1 MRRYF
6 GGGVMNLISVS
17 ADRDYEVVIDIDWQ
31 KALEPNLVNR
41 GQVAVIVS
49 EAMRDRIIGLPET
62 EAQIHIFTVPDSE
75 AGKSFATYQKV
86 LDWLGAAGFTRND
99 LIVAVGGGAVTDLSG
114 FVASSWLRGIDW
126 VAVPTTLAAMV
137 DAAVGGK
144 TGINSEYGK
153 NLIGSF
159 YSPISVL
166 VDLSWLETLS
176 DRDFA
181 AGLAEVLK
189 SGFIVDGQI
198 VELLKGKEL
207 AEIRADAAL
216 TLELISRTVAVKAKV
231 VSGDFKESFD
241 REILNYG
248 HTLGHAIELHSKYAL
263 RHGECVS
270 IGLVFAANL
279 AKQIGSLS
287 DEVTSLHQEIL
298 RNLGLPVTY
307 ESRHWPELRA
317 NMTIDKKSRS
327 GTLRFVAISEIG
339 KTLRIEGPSESDL
352 LAAYERLSS

>member
-1 MRRYF
+1 MS
-6 GGGVMNLISVS
+6 NISVS
-17 ADRDYEVVIDIDWQ
+17 ADRKYEVEIDVNWQ
-31 KALEPNLVNR
+31 AAIKPLLVDR
-41 GQVAVIVS
+41 GQVAIIVS
-49 EAMRDRIIGLPET
+49 EAMRNRIVGLPDT
-62 EAQIHIFTVPDSE
+62 DAQIHIFTIPDSE

-99 LIVAVGGGAVTDLSG
+99 LVIAVGGGAVTDLSG

-166 VDLSWLETLS
+166 VDLAWLETLS

-189 SGFIVDGQI
+189 SGFIVDGVI
-198 VELLKGKEL
+198 VELLKGKSVPEV
-207 AEIRADAAL
+207 RSDRAL
-216 TLELISRTVAVKAKV
+216 TLELISRTVGVKAKV

-248 HTLGHAIELHSKYAL
+248 HTLGHAIELHCKYSL

-279 AKQIGSLS
+279 ANQTGILS
-287 DEVTSLHQEIL
+287 DEITQLHLSILQE
-298 RNLGLPVTY
+298 LGLPTTY
-307 ESRHWPELRA
+307 ESRHWAELRA
-317 NMTIDKKSRS
+317 SMAIDKKSRS

-339 KTLRIEGPSESDL
+339 KTLRIEAPSESDL

>member
-1 MRRYF
+1 
-6 GGGVMNLISVS
+6 MNVISVS
-17 ADRDYEVVIDIDWQ
+17 ADREYEVVIDIDWQ
-31 KALEPNLVNR
+31 KALEPYLVNR

-62 EAQIHIFTVPDSE
+62 EAHIHIFTVPDSE
-75 AGKSFATYQKV
+75 AGKSFETYQKV

-144 TGINSEYGK
+144 TGISSEYGK

-189 SGFIVDGQI
+189 SGFIVDGEI

-231 VSGDFKESFD
+231 VSGDFKESFN

-279 AKQIGSLS
+279 AKQIGILS
-287 DEVTSLHQEIL
+287 EEVTSLHQEIL
-298 RNLGLPVTY
+298 SKLGLPVSY

-317 NMTIDKKSRS
+317 NMAIDKKSRS

-339 KTLRIEGPSESDL
+339 KTLRIEGTSESDL
-352 LAAYERLSS
+352 LAAYERLSL

>member
-1 MRRYF
+1 
-6 GGGVMNLISVS
+6 MNAISVT
-17 ADRDYEVVIDIDWQ
+17 ADRDYEVVVDINWQ
-31 KALEPNLVNR
+31 KAIEPYLTNR

-49 EAMRDRIIGLPET
+49 EAMRDRIVNLPVT
-62 EAQIHIFTVPDSE
+62 DAQIHVFTVPDSE

-166 VDLSWLETLS
+166 VDLSWLLTLS

-181 AGLAEVLK
+181 AGLAEVIK
-189 SGFIVDGQI
+189 CGFIVDTEI
-198 VELLKGKEL
+198 VELLKSRKLLEV
-207 AEIRADAAL
+207 RSDRDL
-216 TLELISRTVAVKAKV
+216 TLELITRSIAVKAKV

-248 HTLGHAIELHSKYAL
+248 HTLGHAIELHSKYTL

-279 AKQIGSLS
+279 ANQFGILTDQATDLHKKILS
-287 DEVTSLHQEIL
+287 
-298 RNLGLPVTY
+298 NLGLPTSY

-317 NMTIDKKSRS
+317 NMSIDKKSRS
-327 GTLRFVAISEIG
+327 GTLRFVAISEFG
-339 KTLRIEGPSESDL
+339 KTLRIEAPSESDL
-352 LAAYERLSS
+352 LAAYERLCS

>member
-1 MRRYF
+1 MKH
-6 GGGVMNLISVS
+6 ISVS
-17 ADRDYEVVIDIDWQ
+17 ADRDYEVVIDANWQ
-31 KALEPNLVNR
+31 IALEPYLVNR

-49 EAMRDRIIGLPET
+49 EAMRDRITDLPESD
-62 EAQIHIFTVPDSE
+62 AHVHIFTVPDSE
-75 AGKSFATYQKV
+75 AGKSFTTYQKL

-99 LIVAVGGGAVTDLSG
+99 LVIAVGGGAVTDLSG
-114 FVASSWLRGIDW
+114 FVASTWLRGIDW

-166 VDLSWLETLS
+166 VDLAWLDTLS

-189 SGFIVDGQI
+189 SGFIADGKI
-198 VELLKGKEL
+198 VEMLKEKVL
-207 AEIRADAAL
+207 PEIRSDRAL

-279 AKQIGSLS
+279 ANQVGILS
-287 DEVTSLHQEIL
+287 DEITALHGRIL
-298 RNLGLPVTY
+298 EKLGLPTTY
-307 ESRHWPELRA
+307 ETRYWPDLRA
-317 NMTIDKKSRS
+317 NMAIDKKSRS
-327 GTLRFVAISEIG
+327 GTLRFVGISEIG
-339 KTLRIEGPSESDL
+339 KTLRIEAPSESDL
-352 LAAYERLSS
+352 LAAYERLC

>member
-1 MRRYF
+1 MK
-6 GGGVMNLISVS
+6 NISVS
-17 ADRDYEVVIDIDWQ
+17 ADRDYEVLIDANWQ
-31 KALEPNLVNR
+31 VALESYLVNR
-41 GQVAVIVS
+41 GQVAIIVS
-49 EAMRDRIIGLPET
+49 ETMRDRITGLPDT
-62 EAQIHIFTVPDSE
+62 DAQIHIFTVPDSE
-75 AGKSFATYQKV
+75 AGKSFATYQKL

-99 LIVAVGGGAVTDLSG
+99 LVIAVGGGAVTDLSG
-114 FVASSWLRGIDW
+114 FVASTWLRGIDW

-166 VDLSWLETLS
+166 VDLSWLDTLS

-189 SGFIVDGQI
+189 SGFIADGLIVD
-198 VELLKGKEL
+198 LLNGKSLPEV
-207 AEIRADAAL
+207 RSSQAL

-279 AKQIGSLS
+279 ANQVGLLS
-287 DEVTSLHQEIL
+287 DEITALHLKIL
-298 RNLGLPVTY
+298 EKLGLPTSY

-317 NMTIDKKSRS
+317 NMVIDKKSRS
-327 GTLRFVAISEIG
+327 GTLRFVGISEIG
-339 KTLRIEGPSESDL
+339 KTLRIEAPSESDL
-352 LAAYERLSS
+352 LAAYERLCS

>member
-1 MRRYF
+1 MS
-6 GGGVMNLISVS
+6 NISVS
-17 ADRDYEVVIDIDWQ
+17 ADRKYEVEIDINWQ
-31 KALEPNLVNR
+31 NAIKPLLANR
-41 GQVAVIVS
+41 GQVAIIVS
-49 EAMRDRIIGLPET
+49 ETMRDRIVGLPESD
-62 EAQIHIFTVPDSE
+62 AQIHIFTVPDSE

-99 LIVAVGGGAVTDLSG
+99 LVIAVGGGAVTDLSG

-166 VDLSWLETLS
+166 VDLTWLETLS

-189 SGFIVDGQI
+189 SGFIVDGVI
-198 VELLKGKEL
+198 VDLLKGKSVP
-207 AEIRADAAL
+207 EIRSDRAL

-248 HTLGHAIELHSKYAL
+248 HTLGHAIELHCKYSL

-279 AKQIGSLS
+279 ANQTGILS
-287 DEVTSLHQEIL
+287 DEITQLHLSIL
-298 RNLGLPVTY
+298 ENLGLPTTY
-307 ESRHWPELRA
+307 ESHHWPELRA
-317 NMTIDKKSRS
+317 NMAIDKKSRS

-339 KTLRIEGPSESDL
+339 KTLRIEAPSESDL

>member
-1 MRRYF
+1 MKY
-6 GGGVMNLISVS
+6 IPVS
-17 ADRDYEVVIDIDWQ
+17 ADRDYQVVIDANWREV
-31 KALEPNLVNR
+31 LEPYLVNR

-49 EAMRDRIIGLPET
+49 EAMRDRITDLPET
-62 EAQIHIFTVPDSE
+62 DAQIHIFTVPDSE
-75 AGKSFATYQKV
+75 AGKSFATYQKL

-99 LIVAVGGGAVTDLSG
+99 LVIAVGGGAVTDLSG
-114 FVASSWLRGIDW
+114 FVASTWLRGIDW

-166 VDLSWLETLS
+166 VDLSWLDTLS

-189 SGFIVDGQI
+189 SGFIADGEI
-198 VELLKGKEL
+198 VELLDGKTLPEV
-207 AEIRADAAL
+207 RSNQAL

-279 AKQIGSLS
+279 ANQVGLLS
-287 DEVTSLHQEIL
+287 AEITALHVNIL
-298 RNLGLPVTY
+298 ERLGLPTSY

-317 NMTIDKKSRS
+317 NMAIDKKSRS
-327 GTLRFVAISEIG
+327 GTLRFVGISEIG
-339 KTLRIEGPSESDL
+339 QTLRIEAPNESDL
-352 LAAYERLSS
+352 LAAYERLCS

>member
-1 MRRYF
+1 MS
-6 GGGVMNLISVS
+6 NISVS
-17 ADRDYEVVIDIDWQ
+17 ADRKYEVEIDVNWQ
-31 KALEPNLVNR
+31 AAIKPLLVDR
-41 GQVAVIVS
+41 GQVAIIVS
-49 EAMRDRIIGLPET
+49 EAMRDRIVGLPET
-62 EAQIHIFTVPDSE
+62 DAQIHIFTVPDSE

-99 LIVAVGGGAVTDLSG
+99 LVIAVGGGAVTDLSG

-166 VDLSWLETLS
+166 VDLAWLKTLS

-189 SGFIVDGQI
+189 SGFIVDGVI
-198 VELLKGKEL
+198 VELLKGKSVSEV
-207 AEIRADAAL
+207 RSDRAL
-216 TLELISRTVAVKAKV
+216 TLELISRTVGVKAKV

-248 HTLGHAIELHSKYAL
+248 HTLGHAIELHCKYSL

-279 AKQIGSLS
+279 ANQTGILS
-287 DEVTSLHQEIL
+287 DEITQLHLSIL
-298 RNLGLPVTY
+298 QKLGLPTTY
-307 ESRHWPELRA
+307 ESRHWAELRA
-317 NMTIDKKSRS
+317 SMAIDKKSRS

-339 KTLRIEGPSESDL
+339 KTLRIEAPSESDL

>member
-1 MRRYF
+1 MST
-6 GGGVMNLISVS
+6 ISVT
-17 ADRDYEVVIDIDWQ
+17 ADRNYEVVIDIDWP
-31 KALEPNLVNR
+31 KAIEPYLSNR

-49 EAMRDRIIGLPET
+49 EAMRDRIVNLPVT
-62 EAQIHIFTVPDSE
+62 DAQIHIFAVPDSE

-166 VDLSWLETLS
+166 VDLSWLLTLS

-181 AGLAEVLK
+181 AGLAEVIK
-189 SGFIVDGQI
+189 CGFIVDT
-198 VELLKGKEL
+198 K
-207 AEIRADAAL
+207 
-216 TLELISRTVAVKAKV
+216 
-231 VSGDFKESFD
+231 
-241 REILNYG
+241 N
-248 HTLGHAIELHSKYAL
+248 
-263 RHGECVS
+263 
-270 IGLVFAANL
+270 
-279 AKQIGSLS
+279 
-287 DEVTSLHQEIL
+287 
-298 RNLGLPVTY
+298 
-307 ESRHWPELRA
+307 
-317 NMTIDKKSRS
+317 
-327 GTLRFVAISEIG
+327 
-339 KTLRIEGPSESDL
+339 
-352 LAAYERLSS
+352 

>member
-1 MRRYF
+1 MS
-6 GGGVMNLISVS
+6 NISVS
-17 ADRDYEVVIDIDWQ
+17 ADRKYEVEIDVNWQ
-31 KALEPNLVNR
+31 AAIKPLLVDR
-41 GQVAVIVS
+41 GQVAIIVS
-49 EAMRDRIIGLPET
+49 EAMRDRIVGLPDT
-62 EAQIHIFTVPDSE
+62 DAQIHIFTVPDSE

-99 LIVAVGGGAVTDLSG
+99 LVIAVGGGAVTDLSG

-166 VDLSWLETLS
+166 VDLAWLETLS

-189 SGFIVDGQI
+189 SGFIVDGVI
-198 VELLKGKEL
+198 VELLKGKSVQEV
-207 AEIRADAAL
+207 RSDRAL
-216 TLELISRTVAVKAKV
+216 TLELISRTVGVKAKV

-248 HTLGHAIELHSKYAL
+248 HTFGHAVEIHSQYSL

-270 IGLVFAANL
+270 IGMAFIAH
-279 AKQIGSLS
+279 LS
-287 DEVTSLHQEIL
+287 FESGLISQELLERHLSVL
-298 RNLGLPVTY
+298 RGVQLPVQYTQG
-307 ESRHWPELRA
+307 EWPELFSA
-317 NMTIDKKSRS
+317 MKLDKKSR
-327 GTLRFVAISEIG
+327 GNNLRFVVITEIG
-339 KTLRIEGPSESDL
+339 KTQRLENPDEAALIS
-352 LAAYERLSS
+352 AYEKVSQ

>member
-1 MRRYF
+1 MKS
-6 GGGVMNLISVS
+6 ISVT
-17 ADRDYEVVIDIDWQ
+17 ADRDYEVVIDTDWQ
-31 KALEPNLVNR
+31 RAVEPYLSNR

-49 EAMRDRIIGLPET
+49 EAMRDRIVNLPVT
-62 EAQIHIFTVPDSE
+62 DAQIHIFTVPDSE

-166 VDLSWLETLS
+166 VDLSWLSTLS

-181 AGLAEVLK
+181 AGLAEVIK
-189 SGFIVDGQI
+189 CGFIVDTEI
-198 VELLKGKEL
+198 VELLKDRNL
-207 AEIRADAAL
+207 LDVRSDRAL
-216 TLELISRTVAVKAKV
+216 TLELITRSIAVKAKV

-279 AKQIGSLS
+279 ANESGLLADQATDLHKKILS
-287 DEVTSLHQEIL
+287 
-298 RNLGLPVTY
+298 NLGLPTSY

-317 NMTIDKKSRS
+317 NMAIDKKSRS

-339 KTLRIEGPSESDL
+339 KTLRIEAPSESDL
-352 LAAYERLSS
+352 LAAYERLCS

>member
-1 MRRYF
+1 MI
-6 GGGVMNLISVS
+6 NISVS
-17 ADRDYEVVIDIDWQ
+17 ADRKYEVELDVNWQ
-31 KALEPNLVNR
+31 NAIKPLLANR
-41 GQVAVIVS
+41 GQVAIIVS
-49 EAMRDRIIGLPET
+49 EAMRERIVGLPET
-62 EAQIHIFTVPDSE
+62 DAQIHIFTVPDSE

-99 LIVAVGGGAVTDLSG
+99 LVIAVGGGAVTDLSG

-166 VDLSWLETLS
+166 VDLTWLETLS

-189 SGFIVDGQI
+189 SGFIVDGVI
-198 VELLKGKEL
+198 VDLLKGKSVPEV
-207 AEIRADAAL
+207 RSDRAL

-248 HTLGHAIELHSKYAL
+248 HTLGHAIELHCKYSL

-279 AKQIGSLS
+279 ANQTGILS
-287 DEVTSLHQEIL
+287 DEITQIHLSIL
-298 RNLGLPVTY
+298 ENLGLPTTY
-307 ESRHWPELRA
+307 ESHHWPELRA
-317 NMTIDKKSRS
+317 NMAIDKKSRS

-339 KTLRIEGPSESDL
+339 KTLRIDAPNESDL

>member
-1 MRRYF
+1 
-6 GGGVMNLISVS
+6 MNVISVS
-17 ADRDYEVVIDIDWQ
+17 ADREYEVVIDIDWQ
-31 KALEPNLVNR
+31 KALEPYLVNR

-49 EAMRDRIIGLPET
+49 EAMRDRIIGLPGT
-62 EAQIHIFTVPDSE
+62 EAQIHIFTVLDSE

-166 VDLSWLETLS
+166 VDLSWLDTLS

-207 AEIRADAAL
+207 VEIRADAAL

-248 HTLGHAIELHSKYAL
+248 HTLGHAIELHSRYAL

-279 AKQIGSLS
+279 AKQIGILS

-298 RNLGLPVTY
+298 GNLGLPVTY
-307 ESRHWPELRA
+307 ESRHWLELRA
-317 NMTIDKKSRS
+317 NMAIDKKSRS

-352 LAAYERLSS
+352 LAAYERLSL

>member
-1 MRRYF
+1 MKY
-6 GGGVMNLISVS
+6 ISVS
-17 ADRDYEVVIDIDWQ
+17 ADRDYQVVIDANWQ
-31 KALEPNLVNR
+31 EALEPYLVNR

-49 EAMRDRIIGLPET
+49 EAMRDRITNLPET
-62 EAQIHIFTVPDSE
+62 DAQIHIFTVPDSE
-75 AGKSFATYQKV
+75 AGKSFATYQKL

-99 LIVAVGGGAVTDLSG
+99 LVIAVGGGAVTDLSG
-114 FVASSWLRGIDW
+114 FVASTWLRGIDW

-159 YSPISVL
+159 YSPVSVL
-166 VDLSWLETLS
+166 VDLSWLDTLS

-189 SGFIVDGQI
+189 SGFIADGEI
-198 VELLKGKEL
+198 VELLDARTL
-207 AEIRADAAL
+207 SEIRSNQAL

-279 AKQIGSLS
+279 ANQVGLLS
-287 DEVTSLHQEIL
+287 AEITALHVNIL
-298 RNLGLPVTY
+298 ESLGLPISY

-317 NMTIDKKSRS
+317 NMAIDKKSRS
-327 GTLRFVAISEIG
+327 GTLRFVGISEIG
-339 KTLRIEGPSESDL
+339 KTLRIEAPSESDL
-352 LAAYERLSS
+352 LAAYERLCS

>member
-1 MRRYF
+1 MI
-6 GGGVMNLISVS
+6 NISVS
-17 ADRDYEVVIDIDWQ
+17 ADRKYEVEIDVSWQ
-31 KALEPNLVNR
+31 NAIKPLLANR
-41 GQVAVIVS
+41 GQVAIIVS
-49 EAMRDRIIGLPET
+49 EAMRDRIVGLPET
-62 EAQIHIFTVPDSE
+62 DAQIHIFTVPDSE
-75 AGKSFATYQKV
+75 AGKSFVTYQKV

-99 LIVAVGGGAVTDLSG
+99 LVIAVGGGAVTDLSG

-137 DAAVGGK
+137 DAAIGGK

-166 VDLSWLETLS
+166 VDLTWLETLS

-189 SGFIVDGQI
+189 SGFIVDEVI
-198 VELLKGKEL
+198 VDLLKGKSVPEV
-207 AEIRADAAL
+207 RSDRAL

-248 HTLGHAIELHSKYAL
+248 HTLGHAIELHCKYSL

-279 AKQIGSLS
+279 ANQTGILS
-287 DEVTSLHQEIL
+287 DEITQLHLSIL
-298 RNLGLPVTY
+298 KNLGLPTTY

-317 NMTIDKKSRS
+317 NMAIDKKSRS

-339 KTLRIEGPSESDL
+339 KTLRIEAPSESDL

>member
-1 MRRYF
+1 
-6 GGGVMNLISVS
+6 MNTISVT

-31 KALEPNLVNR
+31 KAIEPYLTNR

-49 EAMRDRIIGLPET
+49 EAMRDRIVNLPVT
-62 EAQIHIFTVPDSE
+62 DAQIHIFTVPDSE

-86 LDWLGAAGFTRND
+86 LDWLGAAGFMRND

-166 VDLSWLETLS
+166 VDLSWLSTLS

-181 AGLAEVLK
+181 AGLAEVIKCGL
-189 SGFIVDGQI
+189 IVDTEI
-198 VELLKGKEL
+198 VELLKDRNLLEVRSDRG
-207 AEIRADAAL
+207 L
-216 TLELISRTVAVKAKV
+216 TLELITRSIAVKAKV

-248 HTLGHAIELHSKYAL
+248 HTLGHAIELHSKYTL

-279 AKQIGSLS
+279 ANQSGILADQATDLHKKILS
-287 DEVTSLHQEIL
+287 D
-298 RNLGLPVTY
+298 LGLPTSY

-317 NMTIDKKSRS
+317 NMAIDKKSRS
-327 GTLRFVAISEIG
+327 GTLRFVAISEFG
-339 KTLRIEGPSESDL
+339 KTLRIEAPSESDL
-352 LAAYERLSS
+352 LAAYERLCS

>member
-1 MRRYF
+1 MK
-6 GGGVMNLISVS
+6 NISVS
-17 ADRDYEVVIDIDWQ
+17 ADRKYTVAIDVNWQ
-31 KALEPNLVNR
+31 EALGPFLSNR

-49 EAMRDRIIGLPET
+49 EAMRDRVADFPVADAEV
-62 EAQIHIFTVPDSE
+62 HYFTIPDSE

-99 LIVAVGGGAVTDLSG
+99 LVVAVGGGAVTDLSG

-137 DAAVGGK
+137 DAAIGGK

-159 YSPISVL
+159 YSPVSVL
-166 VDLSWLETLS
+166 VDLSWLTTLS

-189 SGFIVDGQI
+189 CGFISDAEI
-198 VELLKGKEL
+198 VELLQDIKL
-207 AEIRADAAL
+207 ADVRGNQAL
-216 TLELISRTVAVKAKV
+216 TLDLITRSIAVKARV
-231 VSGDFKESFD
+231 VSSDFKESFD

-248 HTLGHAIELHSKYAL
+248 HTLGHAIELHSKYQL

-279 AKQIGSLS
+279 AKQCGHLS
-287 DEVTSLHQEIL
+287 EQVTELHQTIL
-298 RNLGLPVTY
+298 TNLGLPTSY
-307 ESRHWPELRA
+307 ERRHWPELRA
-317 NMTIDKKSRS
+317 NMIIDKKSRS
-327 GTLRFVAISEIG
+327 GTLRFVAISEVG
-339 KTLRIEGPSESDL
+339 KTLRIEAPNESDL
-352 LAAYERLSS
+352 LAAYERLCS

>member
-1 MRRYF
+1 MK
-6 GGGVMNLISVS
+6 NISVS
-17 ADRDYEVVIDIDWQ
+17 ADREYEVIIDIDWR
-31 KALEPNLVNR
+31 KALAPYLVNR
-41 GQVAVIVS
+41 GQVALIVS
-49 EAMRDRIIGLPET
+49 EAMRDRMVGLPDT
-62 EAQIHIFTVPDSE
+62 DAQVHIFTVPDSE
-75 AGKSFATYQKV
+75 AGKSFASYQKV

-99 LIVAVGGGAVTDLSG
+99 LVVAVGGGAVTDLSG

-166 VDLSWLETLS
+166 VDLSWLDTLS

-198 VELLKGKEL
+198 IELLKGKKL
-207 AEIRADAAL
+207 QQVRSSRAL
-216 TLELISRTVAVKAKV
+216 TLELIIRTVAVKAKV

-248 HTLGHAIELHSKYAL
+248 HTLGHAIELQSKYTL

-279 AKQIGSLS
+279 AKQLGILS
-287 DEVTSLHQEIL
+287 EEIAALHQEIL
-298 RNLGLPVTY
+298 NNLGLPVSY

-317 NMTIDKKSRS
+317 NMAIDKKSRS
-327 GTLRFVAISEIG
+327 GTLRFVAISDIG
-339 KTLRIEGPSESDL
+339 KTLRIGAPSESDL
-352 LAAYERLSS
+352 LAAYERLCS

>member
-1 MRRYF
+1 MKSIA
-6 GGGVMNLISVS
+6 VT
-17 ADRDYEVVIDIDWQ
+17 ADRDYKVLIDINWQ
-31 KALEPNLVNR
+31 SALEPLLGSR
-41 GQVAVIVS
+41 GQIAVIVS
-49 EAMRDRIIGLPET
+49 ETMRDRIINLPST
-62 EAQIHIFTVPDSE
+62 DAQIHIFTVPDSE

-99 LIVAVGGGAVTDLSG
+99 LVVAVGGGAVTDLSG
-114 FVASSWLRGIDW
+114 FVASSWLRGIEW

-159 YSPISVL
+159 YSPVSVL
-166 VDLSWLETLS
+166 VDLTWLETLS

-189 SGFIVDGQI
+189 SGFIADPEI
-198 VELLKGKEL
+198 VELLKMRRL
-207 AEIRADAAL
+207 ADVRIDRAL
-216 TLELISRTVAVKAKV
+216 TLDLITRTVAVKAKV

-248 HTLGHAIELHSKYAL
+248 HTLGHAIESHSNYAL

-279 AKQIGSLS
+279 ANQTGNLS
-287 DEVTSLHQEIL
+287 DEIRNLHLEIL
-298 RNLGLPVTY
+298 SNLGLPTSY

-317 NMTIDKKSRS
+317 NMAIDKKSRS

-339 KTLRIEGPSESDL
+339 KTLRIEAPSESDM
-352 LAAYERLSS
+352 LAAYERLCS

>member
-1 MRRYF
+1 MK
-6 GGGVMNLISVS
+6 NISVS
-17 ADRDYEVVIDIDWQ
+17 ADRDYEVVIDANWQ
-31 KALEPNLVNR
+31 VALEPYLVSR

-49 EAMRDRIIGLPET
+49 EAMRDRITGLPET
-62 EAQIHIFTVPDSE
+62 DAQIHIFTVPDSE
-75 AGKSFATYQKV
+75 AGKSFATYQKL

-99 LIVAVGGGAVTDLSG
+99 LVIAVGGGAVTDLSG
-114 FVASSWLRGIDW
+114 FVASTWLRGIDW

-189 SGFIVDGQI
+189 SGFIADVQI
-198 VELLKGKEL
+198 VELLNGKSLSEV
-207 AEIRADAAL
+207 RSNRAL

-279 AKQIGSLS
+279 ANQVGLLS
-287 DEVTSLHQEIL
+287 AEITALHVNIL
-298 RNLGLPVTY
+298 ERLGLPTSY

-317 NMTIDKKSRS
+317 NMAIDKKSRS
-327 GTLRFVAISEIG
+327 GTLRFVGISEIG
-339 KTLRIEGPSESDL
+339 KTLRIEAPSESDL
-352 LAAYERLSS
+352 LAAYERLCS

>member
-1 MRRYF
+1 
-6 GGGVMNLISVS
+6 
-17 ADRDYEVVIDIDWQ
+17 
-31 KALEPNLVNR
+31 LVNR

>member
-1 MRRYF
+1 MKY
-6 GGGVMNLISVS
+6 ISVS
-17 ADRDYEVVIDIDWQ
+17 ADRDYEVVIDANWQ
-31 KALEPNLVNR
+31 IALEPYLINR

-49 EAMRDRIIGLPET
+49 EAMRDRITDLPET
-62 EAQIHIFTVPDSE
+62 DAQIHIFTVPDSE
-75 AGKSFATYQKV
+75 AGKSFATYQKL

-99 LIVAVGGGAVTDLSG
+99 LVIAVGGGAVTDLSG
-114 FVASSWLRGIDW
+114 FVASTWLRGIDW

-166 VDLSWLETLS
+166 VDLSWLDTLS

-189 SGFIVDGQI
+189 SGFIADGEI
-198 VELLKGKEL
+198 VELL
-207 AEIRADAAL
+207 DAKTLSEVRSNQAL

-279 AKQIGSLS
+279 ANQVGLLS
-287 DEVTSLHQEIL
+287 AEITALHVNIL
-298 RNLGLPVTY
+298 ERLGLPTSY

-317 NMTIDKKSRS
+317 NMAIDKKSRS
-327 GTLRFVAISEIG
+327 GTLRFVGISEIG
-339 KTLRIEGPSESDL
+339 KTLRIEAPSESDL
-352 LAAYERLSS
+352 LAAYERLCS

>member
-1 MRRYF
+1 MT
-6 GGGVMNLISVS
+6 VNISVS
-17 ADRDYEVVIDIDWQ
+17 ADRTYDVIVDCNWRE
-31 KALEPNLVNR
+31 ALTPLLSER
-41 GQVAVIVS
+41 GQVAIIVS
-49 EAMRDRIIGLPET
+49 EAMADHITDLPDT
-62 EAQIHIFTVPDSE
+62 DAQLHIFTVPDSE
-75 AGKSFATYQKV
+75 AGKSFASFQKL

-99 LIVAVGGGAVTDLSG
+99 LVVAVGGGAVTDLSG

-166 VDLSWLETLS
+166 VDTSWLDSLS

-181 AGLAEVLK
+181 AGLAEVIK
-189 SGFIVDGQI
+189 SGFIADRKIVD
-198 VELLKGKEL
+198 LLIDKDLTNVRHDKS
-207 AEIRADAAL
+207 L
-216 TLELISRTVAVKAKV
+216 TLELITRTVAVKAKV
-231 VSGDFKESFD
+231 VSGDFRESFD

-248 HTLGHAIELHSKYAL
+248 HTLGHAIELQSRYSL

-279 AKQIGSLS
+279 ANQVGILS
-287 DEVTSLHQEIL
+287 DELTILHGQIL
-298 RNLGLPVTY
+298 AKLSLPVTY
-307 ESRHWPELRA
+307 DAKYWPELRA
-317 NMTIDKKSRS
+317 AMSIDKKSRS

-339 KTLRIEGPSESDL
+339 KTLRIEAPSESDL
-352 LAAYERLSS
+352 LAAYERLCS

>member
-1 MRRYF
+1 MKH
-6 GGGVMNLISVS
+6 ISVS
-17 ADRDYEVVIDIDWQ
+17 ADRDYEVVIDANWKI
-31 KALEPNLVNR
+31 ALELYLVNR

-49 EAMRDRIIGLPET
+49 EAMCDQITNLPET
-62 EAQIHIFTVPDSE
+62 DAQIHIFTVPDSE
-75 AGKSFATYQKV
+75 AGKSFATYQKL

-99 LIVAVGGGAVTDLSG
+99 LVIAVGGGAVTDLSG
-114 FVASSWLRGIDW
+114 FVASTWLRGIDW

-189 SGFIVDGQI
+189 SGFIADVQI
-198 VELLKGKEL
+198 VELLNGKSLSEV
-207 AEIRADAAL
+207 RSNRAL

-279 AKQIGSLS
+279 ANQVGLLS
-287 DEVTSLHQEIL
+287 AEITALHVNIL
-298 RNLGLPVTY
+298 ERLGLPTSY

-317 NMTIDKKSRS
+317 NMAIDKKSRS
-327 GTLRFVAISEIG
+327 GTLRFVGISEIG
-339 KTLRIEGPSESDL
+339 KTLRIEAPSESDL
-352 LAAYERLSS
+352 LAAYERLCS

>member
-1 MRRYF
+1 MKS
-6 GGGVMNLISVS
+6 ISVN
-17 ADRDYEVVIDIDWQ
+17 ADRDYEVVIDTDWQ
-31 KALEPNLVNR
+31 KAVEPYLSNR

-49 EAMRDRIIGLPET
+49 EAMRDRIVNLPVT
-62 EAQIHIFTVPDSE
+62 DAQIHIFTVPDSE

-166 VDLSWLETLS
+166 VDLSWLSTLS

-181 AGLAEVLK
+181 AGLAEVIK
-189 SGFIVDGQI
+189 CGFIVDTEI
-198 VELLKGKEL
+198 VELLKDRNLLDVRSDG
-207 AEIRADAAL
+207 AL
-216 TLELISRTVAVKAKV
+216 TLELITRSIAVKAKV

-279 AKQIGSLS
+279 ANESGILADQATDLHKKILS
-287 DEVTSLHQEIL
+287 
-298 RNLGLPVTY
+298 NLGLPTSY

-317 NMTIDKKSRS
+317 NMAIDKKSRS

-339 KTLRIEGPSESDL
+339 KTLRIEAPSESDL
-352 LAAYERLSS
+352 LAAYERLCS

>member
-1 MRRYF
+1 MS
-6 GGGVMNLISVS
+6 NISVT
-17 ADRDYEVVIDIDWQ
+17 ADRKYEVEIDVNWQ
-31 KALEPNLVNR
+31 QAIKPLLANR
-41 GQVAVIVS
+41 GQVAIIVS
-49 EAMRDRIIGLPET
+49 EAMRDRIVGLPET
-62 EAQIHIFTVPDSE
+62 DAQIHIFTVPDSE

-99 LIVAVGGGAVTDLSG
+99 LVIAVGGGAVTDLSG

-144 TGINSEYGK
+144 TGINSDYGK

-159 YSPISVL
+159 HSPISVL
-166 VDLSWLETLS
+166 VDLTWLETLS

-189 SGFIVDGQI
+189 SGFIVDGVI
-198 VELLKGKEL
+198 VDLLKGKSVT
-207 AEIRADAAL
+207 EIRSDRAL

-248 HTLGHAIELHSKYAL
+248 HTLGHAIELHCKYSL

-270 IGLVFAANL
+270 IGLAFAANL
-279 AKQIGSLS
+279 ANQTGILS
-287 DEVTSLHQEIL
+287 DEITQLHLSIL
-298 RNLGLPVTY
+298 ENLGLPTTY
-307 ESRHWPELRA
+307 ESHHWPELRA
-317 NMTIDKKSRS
+317 NMAIDKKSRS

-339 KTLRIEGPSESDL
+339 KTLRIEAPSESDL

>member
-1 MRRYF
+1 MS
-6 GGGVMNLISVS
+6 NISVS
-17 ADRDYEVVIDIDWQ
+17 ADRKYEVEIDINWQ
-31 KALEPNLVNR
+31 NAIKPLLANR
-41 GQVAVIVS
+41 GQVAIIVS
-49 EAMRDRIIGLPET
+49 ETMRDRIVGLPET
-62 EAQIHIFTVPDSE
+62 DAQIHIFTVPDSE
-75 AGKSFATYQKV
+75 AGKSFATYQKI

-99 LIVAVGGGAVTDLSG
+99 LVIAVGGGAVTDLSG

-166 VDLSWLETLS
+166 VDLTWLETLS

-189 SGFIVDGQI
+189 SGFIVDGVI
-198 VELLKGKEL
+198 VDLLKGKSVP
-207 AEIRADAAL
+207 EIRSDRAL

-248 HTLGHAIELHSKYAL
+248 HTLGHAIELHCKYSL

-279 AKQIGSLS
+279 ANQTGILS
-287 DEVTSLHQEIL
+287 DEIAQLHLSIL
-298 RNLGLPVTY
+298 ENLGLPTTY
-307 ESRHWPELRA
+307 ESHHWPELRA
-317 NMTIDKKSRS
+317 NMAIDKKSRS

-339 KTLRIEGPSESDL
+339 KTLRIEAPSESDL